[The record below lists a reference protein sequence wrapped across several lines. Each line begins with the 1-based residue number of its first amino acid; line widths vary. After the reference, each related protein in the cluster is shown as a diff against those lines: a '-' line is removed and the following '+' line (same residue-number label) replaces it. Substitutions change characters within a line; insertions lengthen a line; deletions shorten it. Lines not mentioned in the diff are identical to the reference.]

1 MSSRHITNKFLGKI
15 GNSDFHWNTPYY
27 VKEIPTELFPVDN
40 SYFTKAF
47 GYDGTPKKCMSFW
60 LSNSPWEWDDE
71 NHDYEIHFHCYP
83 DDGNEC
89 YNPEMKMPEGI
100 TNKEKLQILVNFLKK
115 NAIGVNKE
123 IIEKRITEQQKE
135 LDKTAKI
142 IENYKSILEQI

>member
-1 MSSRHITNKFLGKI
+1 MGNRNITNKFLGKI

-27 VKEIPTELFPVDN
+27 LKEIPQAIFPEDH
-40 SYFTKAF
+40 SFLTAAF
-47 GYDGTPKKCMSFW
+47 GYDGIPKKCMSFW
-60 LSNSPWEWDDE
+60 LSNSPFEDE
-71 NHDYEIHFHCYP
+71 EHDYIIHYHSYP
-83 DDGNEC
+83 DKGNEC
-89 YNPEMKMPEGI
+89 YNPNIKMPEGI
-100 TNKEKLQILVNFLKK
+100 TNKEKLQILINFLKE